1 MSRGVHVRTAV
12 ACGITSK
19 GPWRSSKT
27 LGIQQA
33 LSNAY
38 LKSQGLFA
46 LRDGWIRLH
55 HSMKRP
61 VRTRTQLIL
70 SMVTVSLC

>member
-1 MSRGVHVRTAV
+1 MKSLLNRGVRIQSTV

-19 GPWRSSKT
+19 SPWQSSKT

-38 LKSQGLFA
+38 LRSQGLVE

-55 HSMKRP
+55 HSK
-61 VRTRTQLIL
+61 
-70 SMVTVSLC
+70 